1 MLKCQDN
8 GVSLLTTVRKKP
20 EDTGKILGL
29 VFPGLWHS
37 VHIDDLRGSTVLVLD
52 IPKLQDVAI
61 SQLFKPEDPP
71 KGESGEKVLGEI
83 GWWERKPGGV
93 HSAARTGPQATVPQS
108 NTCPLARARDTFA
121 ELSIDES
128 RAPSAA
134 SKARRRQYFHKV
146 FAGACGTCQ
155 NLFTLA
161 SGSAF

>member
-1 MLKCQDN
+1 MLKRQDN

-37 VHIDDLRGSTVLVLD
+37 VHIDDLRRSTVMVSD
-52 IPKLQDVAI
+52 ITKLQDVAI
-61 SQLFKPEDPP
+61 SQLFKPQDLP
-71 KGESGEKVLGEI
+71 KGESGEKVLREV
-83 GWWERKPGGV
+83 GWWERKPGGM
-93 HSAARTGPQATVPQS
+93 HSAARTVLRLLSPKS
-108 NTCPLARARDTFA
+108 STCSLARAPDTFA
-121 ELSIDES
+121 ELRIVES
-128 RAPSAA
+128 RALSVA

-155 NLFTLA
+155 ILFTLA